1 MNDKTQLSLTNVQ
14 DILQEI
20 ENAFYDVP
28 FGNTDF
34 QCENFIIA
42 ASITPARAYRAIGL
56 QLQSILTNLNNLKY
70 AEQLKQIEILELQ
83 EKIDDENTPKFE
95 RMKTQV
101 KLEQLQIPNK
111 WNEKLVEDQIHQA
124 NLYYK
129 HFKAFPNYT
138 REQFEKEEPLYFE
151 QSQRRQ
157 LLGITGAKES
167 IMNMMD
173 DKKTMDQFEKLWL
186 ELPIDQKEK
195 MLEDIT
201 KQSMASLIEF
211 KNADE

>member
-56 QLQSILTNLNNLKY
+56 QLQSILTSLNNLKY
-70 AEQLKQIEILELQ
+70 AERLKQIEILEVK
-83 EKIDDENTPKFE
+83 EKINNPDTPKFE
-95 RMKTQV
+95 RMKAEVQ
-101 KLEQLQIPNK
+101 LDQLQTHNK
-111 WNEKLVEDQIHQA
+111 WNEKLVKDQIHQA

-129 HFKAFPNYT
+129 HFKSFPNYT

-157 LLGITGAKES
+157 LLGITGARES

-173 DKKTMDQFEKLWL
+173 DKKTMDQFENLWL
-186 ELPIDQKEK
+186 ELPVDQREK

-201 KQSMASLIEF
+201 KQAMASLIEF
-211 KNADE
+211 KPNNE